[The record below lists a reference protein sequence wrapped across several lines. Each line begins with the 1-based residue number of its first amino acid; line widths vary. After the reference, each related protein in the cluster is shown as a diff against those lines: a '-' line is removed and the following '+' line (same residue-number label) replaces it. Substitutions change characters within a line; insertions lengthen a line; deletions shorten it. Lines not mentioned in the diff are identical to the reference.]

1 METIIRN
8 LSDSIGTSILYSLL
22 QGLFVYLLLRIIF
35 LIFTNLKAVHKYN
48 LALLAFAAVSL
59 WFFATLTTNLYQQTW
74 VYHTAKKISG
84 HFDFDLALA
93 SLRELPVSYYYVYA
107 FSFKPYLPY
116 LSIFYTAGLLIQ
128 FTLIAYHQKQLSR
141 LKQTLVPDTSLNEQI
156 ERLSAKLGFS
166 KKIRAGI
173 SNGAIVPCV
182 AGHFKP
188 ILFLP
193 ASIYTGL
200 SAEQIE
206 SILLHELA
214 HIKRNDY
221 LINYIQQVFTALL
234 FFNPFVI
241 LLNRIIATER
251 EHCCDD
257 LVIAVTEQPLT
268 YAQALL
274 DLQQAAQPIRLT
286 LAAKSKGF
294 LLLNRIQRIMKT
306 EKPVSNFKPLI
317 LSIALLVGGM
327 VSIAWFKPVYH
338 NGTLALQVKRKV
350 SAAPNIKIKKTEY
363 PITSPKEPVQPK
375 LPLVIHTDSN
385 KIKFKDARLEKLLAV
400 IQEINIKRQQL
411 FDSTSYRNMVNE
423 LAEKVQTVTDFY
435 SQPEIKERLQQI
447 PKDISWYNY
456 EIDALTAKVNAISLS
471 PAYKAAEKEIERKY
485 GYPKYIEMYTD
496 RVKYEKYKKE
506 IQQLKEEYFA
516 KDVTILMAVSKEM
529 TNYMDSPDFKNRQSS
544 KSKSDSLKSTFDTPE
559 IKSLKVRINILKKQV
574 RDYTSNQSFKNYGKE
589 FSVAADSLTNYLK
602 SPEYKSRLE
611 AFKKRHPESINSVQ

>member
-1 METIIRN
+1 MQTIIRN

-48 LALLAFAAVSL
+48 LALSAFAVVSL
-59 WFFATLTTNLYQQTW
+59 WFIVTLVTHLYQQTW
-74 VYHTAKKISG
+74 VYHPTTKTSG
-84 HFDFDLALA
+84 HSNFDLALA
-93 SLRELPVSYYYVYA
+93 SLREVPVSYYDIYT

-116 LSIFYTAGLLIQ
+116 LNILYTAGLLIQ
-128 FTLIAYHQKQLSR
+128 LTLIAYQQEQLSR

-156 ERLSAKLGFS
+156 ERLSAKLGFN

-173 SNGAIVPCV
+173 SNRAMVPCV

-193 ASIYTGL
+193 ASIFTGL
-200 SAEQIE
+200 STDQIE

-317 LSIALLVGGM
+317 LSIILLVGGV
-327 VSIAWFKPVYH
+327 VSIAWFKPQLKEGKITVRVKKPLSD
-338 NGTLALQVKRKV
+338 NQLQQDIVALKGNRTVNKSKKKINALLLALSDTSRFRDKEMERILDEMDKYSAKRDKYWDSSVYKALNTNLAAKIELLYKHYNHPDLKAKV
-350 SAAPNIKIKKTEY
+350 
-363 PITSPKEPVQPK
+363 
-375 LPLVIHTDSN
+375 
-385 KIKFKDARLEKLLAV
+385 
-400 IQEINIKRQQL
+400 
-411 FDSTSYRNMVNE
+411 
-423 LAEKVQTVTDFY
+423 
-435 SQPEIKERLQQI
+435 QQI
-447 PKDISWYNY
+447 PADQYLLADSIDAWGAHMKLIAQSNDFKNTEARILKKYGISKGIDGYTRSKQWRKYKDEWEQTKKEKYKN
-456 EIDALTAKVNAISLS
+456 EIDALDKIINQMHS
-471 PAYKAAEKEIERKY
+471 KEITERD
-485 GYPKYIEMYTD
+485 ISH
-496 RVKYEKYKKE
+496 
-506 IQQLKEEYFA
+506 A
-516 KDVTILMAVSKEM
+516 
-529 TNYMDSPDFKNRQSS
+529 
-544 KSKSDSLKSTFDTPE
+544 KSDSIHSAFDTPE
-559 IKSLKVRINILKKQV
+559 IKLLKGEIKVLQAQV
-574 RDYTSNQSFKNYGKE
+574 RAYNNSSELRQIDEAYQRLYDTLNVHIKTPE
-589 FSVAADSLTNYLK
+589 FQQ
-602 SPEYKSRLE
+602 RLQ
-611 AFKKRHPESINSVQ
+611 AWIKTHPDQPDFTKWFH